1 MSNKIK
7 LLALILTLAFA
18 TLIAIIISY
27 SPADVQ
33 LEFFIIIF
41 FVALILTIIDK
52 KNGFKNEYIKL
63 FLIFTAAT
71 FSLRYF
77 YWRTFYT
84 LNFDGFWNTIG
95 SLAVYFAEIYAFLIF
110 FLGAFVALRL
120 FERKTI
126 DIDKIP
132 HEKLPT
138 VDIFIPTYNEPL
150 EVLKPTVLMSSM
162 MDYPKDKFN
171 VYILDDGGTDQK
183 VNDPDPKVSE
193 EAKKRRK
200 MLQKLAQEAGENVH
214 YLTREKNVKAKAGNI
229 NEALKKTNGDLVIVF
244 DSDHTPT
251 QDFIRDTVGFFI
263 QNPKLFL
270 VQTPHKFYNPD
281 PVEKNLRIFRQVPN
295 ESEMFYSYIQKGLD
309 FWESS
314 FFCGSA
320 AVLRRKHLEEVGG
333 IAGDTIT
340 EDAETALE
348 LHARGYES
356 AYYSKGMVFG
366 LQPETFSAFITQ
378 RSRWA
383 QGMNQIFLL
392 KTPFLQKGLKWYQRL
407 GYLNSNIYW
416 FFPLARMTFI
426 LAPLVFVFFKLQ
438 IYNATFLGVMAY
450 AMPHFIFFLL
460 LNYYLY
466 SKYRWPF
473 FSELYEG
480 AISIFLIPAILSVIK
495 NPRAPQFK
503 VTPKGENIEENFV
516 SPFYKPI
523 FILFNLTLIAFVL
536 TIIQY
541 ISNPQIRGTLTV
553 IGFWEI
559 LNLILLGVGIIIAY
573 EKAEKRTYHRVPA
586 YEEAIVYINDQTFVG
601 KVKDISLTGIWIEMK
616 NDISSYLKD
625 YVWDKKLKMLLKDEY
640 NQLFSI
646 EGLVVNANSHNIRM
660 KFIFNSLDDEKKITQ
675 LVYGKSGKWKIFME
689 EKPVTPITSLLFLIK
704 LLIHEFPVAYMQLF
718 KEFIKD
724 ILGFFNLIKFKRR
737 IKNGTV

>member
-1 MSNKIK
+1 MNTKTKI
-7 LLALILTLAFA
+7 LILILIFAFA
-18 TLIAIIISY
+18 LFISITISY
-27 SPADVQ
+27 SPVDIQ
-33 LEFFIIIF
+33 LEFFIILFSIA
-41 FVALILTIIDK
+41 VILTAVDA

-84 LNFDGFWNTIG
+84 LNFDTFWDALG
-95 SLAVYFAEIYAFLIF
+95 SVAVYLAEIYAFVIF
-110 FLGAFVALRL
+110 FLGAFVSLRL
-120 FERKTI
+120 FNREKINI
-126 DIDKIP
+126 DNIP
-132 HEKLPT
+132 VKSLPS

-150 EVLKPTVLMSSM
+150 EVLKPTVLMASM
-162 MDYPKDKFN
+162 MDYPKEKFN
-171 VYILDDGGTDQK
+171 VYILDDGGTEEK
-183 VNDPDPKVSE
+183 VNNPDPKISE

-200 MLQKLAQEAGENVH
+200 MLQNLAKEAGENVH

-229 NEALKKTNGDLVIVF
+229 NEALKKTNGDLIVVF

-251 QDFIRDTVGFFI
+251 QEFLRETVGFFI
-263 QNPKLFL
+263 KNPKLFL

-281 PVEKNLRIFRQVPN
+281 PVEKNLRIFRKVPN

-320 AVLRRKHLEEVGG
+320 AVLRRKYLEEVGG

-348 LHARGYES
+348 LHSKGYES

-366 LQPETFSAFITQ
+366 LQPETFSSFITQ

-383 QGMNQIFLL
+383 QGMIQIFLL
-392 KTPFLQKGLKWYQRL
+392 KTPFLKKGLKWYQRL

-416 FFPLARMTFI
+416 FFPIARIIFI

-438 IYNATFLGVMAY
+438 IYNATFLGVVAY

-480 AISIFLIPAILSVIK
+480 AISVFLIPAILSVIK
-495 NPRAPQFK
+495 NPKAPQFK
-503 VTPKGENIEENFV
+503 VTPKGENIEKNFV

-523 FILFNLTLIAFVL
+523 FILFNLTLIAF
-536 TIIQY
+536 IITVIQF
-541 ISNPQIRGTLTV
+541 IINPQIRGTLTV
-553 IGFWEI
+553 IAFWEV
-559 LNLILLGVGIIIAY
+559 LNLILLGVGVIIAY

-586 YEEAIVYINDQTFVG
+586 YEDAVVFINEKAYYG
-601 KVKDISLTGIWIEMK
+601 KVRDISLTGIWIEVK
-616 NDISSYLKD
+616 NDISAILKD
-625 YVWDKKLKMLLKDEY
+625 YVWDKKLKVMLKDEY
-640 NQLFSI
+640 NQVFSI
-646 EGLVVNANSHNIRM
+646 EGKVVNANSHNIRM
-660 KFIFNSLDDEKKITQ
+660 KFVFKGIDEEKKITQ
-675 LVYGKSGKWKIFME
+675 IVYGKSGKWKLFIDE
-689 EKPVTPITSLLFLIK
+689 EPVTPFKSLMFLIK
-704 LLIHEFPVAYMQLF
+704 LLITEFPIAYTQQLKQFITDLF
-718 KEFIKD
+718 KLKIKK
-724 ILGFFNLIKFKRR
+724 IRTE
-737 IKNGTV
+737 NGTV